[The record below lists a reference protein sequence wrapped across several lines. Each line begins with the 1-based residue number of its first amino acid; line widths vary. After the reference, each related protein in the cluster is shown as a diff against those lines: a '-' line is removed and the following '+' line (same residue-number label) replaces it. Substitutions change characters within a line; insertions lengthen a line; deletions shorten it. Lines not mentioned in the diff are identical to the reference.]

1 MEPRTVACPT
11 AESLCRWVHRNL
23 CDALGWE
30 PSQAELRW
38 ELLYRRG
45 QPCGV
50 LFRLHGRIP
59 TASCAIWAAAEHRL
73 LFYDLHGHRWQTHL
87 LTASPPLTAFAPA
100 PTATTRTTQ
109 APAAT
114 PMATPTATAA
124 PATAPPHRQAA

>member
-38 ELLYRRG
+38 ELLYRRD

-59 TASCAIWAAAEHRL
+59 TSSCAIWAAAEHRL
-73 LFYDLHGHRWQTHL
+73 LFYDMHGHRWQTHL
-87 LTASPPLTAFAPA
+87 LTAAPPLAAFAGRSAVASAGPVLSA
-100 PTATTRTTQ
+100 SPGPTV
-109 APAAT
+109 
-114 PMATPTATAA
+114 A
-124 PATAPPHRQAA
+124 PATASPHKQAA